1 MSVEIENN
9 IFTIKDEELDD
20 IEYLE
25 ILSLDEIIKENPFFI
40 ALSRNDI
47 YENLHEMF
55 QNRKRSES
63 ITQLF
68 YDILEHKKSEN
79 GNITDYSNYIFSSEA
94 TKKNNE
100 LELDDI
106 QEDANYFNKLIK
118 LNNVKHDNAKN
129 KYFFAITYD
138 HTSKKLKFKP
148 SSLIKAM
155 IGPENKEYPV
165 YYPVF
170 PIDDVNLPLLSAY
183 YKIPTCTVNDYVY
196 TKIVSHLKNAT
207 NINLVNAEGFN
218 SVSELVKSVKPKI
231 EDIIEYL
238 KDCFALDYSNI
249 DNIFKRFGHSLD
261 FINDKDF
268 EVLCEHMKSL
278 TDYEKERKNV
288 NRAYKI
294 KKSDIINKKLTFF
307 DKLSSSIKLV
317 KLNDKTINFLT
328 NLKDSLE
335 DYRIN
340 NIIEE
345 ELVDIK
351 TLNIYDIINSIH
363 FNDANPDDILKN
375 IRASLK
381 NININ
386 DSINTI
392 NNIINTHENTENIID
407 EHEYMKVLI
416 EYSRDHIFDYDT
428 DGKKY
433 LLSYREAKEIKEGAD
448 RNNYEYGIDDE
459 FIQENLDL
467 EDMDNI
473 AAEQY
478 ENIYKNNKL
487 NNIDKYLKN
496 ITYKNEE
503 GFIEYLRIILN
514 ILNNISSLS
523 YLEIDYELLCNELF
537 KYYKSV
543 PTKYDRY
550 NKAFKEALLD
560 IDHNA
565 IIDFIKI
572 KPKMI
577 MEGIVKDQDPNIT
590 KIIYSVNEEYIE
602 TLNNMFT
609 LSITSWIL
617 NVQEKI
623 LDNTILIDDNY
634 LNNSFLDK
642 WYLYG
647 APINNAKNGVLPY
660 LIECV
665 IESFKDD
672 NEYGIDLDNIYDNV
686 IKTITEKYSSIID
699 ELKKKHEINAEK
711 KKVERGLKEQ
721 AKLLKSYKE
730 GNKERLE
737 KDFVNALLYMPGVN
751 YKKIHKYLVGCCLK
765 KIDDS
770 FDNDADLVKAGRKD
784 LIAIKKFYST
794 NRVTNKA
801 RDLRYVPNL
810 DNFKDEIMKDNN
822 INKIDI
828 EDYIYGINDD
838 ENIVFDW
845 LETMYDKNPLLPN
858 NIIDELKNNA
868 KNINKL
874 IENNINIMAKTARI
888 SNKDLVNNFMSKHI
902 NIKQILLNICKIL
915 FQYKKEYE
923 DDNINLIVDKSIKY
937 IKDIIKDIYKLNK
950 VLNDDVIVDI
960 NRINLYIL
968 SRALCLPFSPE
979 SVENGKIRSEVDL
992 PKEFVELNAKNIMKY
1007 MLNTFDVST
1016 FPTMEENIEFLNKK
1030 REENKEKKLSIL
1042 NYKTVEENQ
1051 LISNLK
1057 KVGIKNDLMNI
1068 EDNIYDINNMYDN
1081 EEKNEKQLS
1090 AIDEDTDD
1098 ESMMYEDMGFLYT

>member
-118 LNNVKHDNAKN
+118 LNTIKHDNAKN

-577 MEGIVKDQDPNIT
+577 IEGIVKDQDPNIT

>member
-118 LNNVKHDNAKN
+118 LNTIKHDNAKN